1 MEVRMAGTCSTDL
14 DQHLPWPRFR
24 HRHVQELSRL
34 LPLNELEGFDF
45 VTSFFPS
52 LRSL

>member
-1 MEVRMAGTCSTDL
+1 MAGTCSADL
-14 DQHLPWPRFR
+14 DQHLPRPRFR